1 MKQREIKHLK
11 KGAVG
16 IVLLVCVICYS
27 AGGCREQDRTKDYG
41 VFGPERA
48 EAVDLETD
56 ESVSAGGQ
64 EAHPGSNLDPDAGA
78 HLDSALNAGL
88 SGNTAGSENPGVYSP
103 AGEAGGGAAG
113 EQFQKTEG
121 SRLIYVHVCGEA
133 KDPGVYGLAEGS
145 RVYQAVE
152 AAGGLTDEA
161 SEESLNMALPLE
173 DGLQVYVPDQE
184 EAKELG
190 AGAVTEA
197 GAGFLSRGLIP
208 GAAAAAVPGPLEKSR
223 VNINTATRE
232 ELMTLTGIGASR
244 ADAILAYRREA
255 GPFQKIEDIMKVSG
269 IKEAA
274 FQKIKEDITV

>member
-1 MKQREIKHLK
+1 MKRREIKHLK

-27 AGGCREQDRTKDYG
+27 AGGCREKDRNADYG
-41 VFGPERA
+41 VFGPEHA
-48 EAVDLETD
+48 KAIDLESED
-56 ESVSAGGQ
+56 GLSAAPKGGQ
-64 EAHPGSNLDPDAGA
+64 EAHPGSSQNPDAGA
-78 HLDSALNAGL
+78 HPDSPPDADASANPAGFEDP
-88 SGNTAGSENPGVYSP
+88 AAYSA
-103 AGEAGGGAAG
+103 AGEAGGGTLE
-113 EQFQKTEG
+113 EQPRKTGG
-121 SRLIYVHVCGEA
+121 SRLLYVHVCGEV

-161 SEESLNMALPLE
+161 SEKSLNMALPLE

-184 EAKELG
+184 EAKKLG
-190 AGAVTEA
+190 AGTEA
-197 GAGFLSRGLIP
+197 GAGFHSRGLSS
-208 GAAAAAVPGPLEKSR
+208 GAAAPSPSEKHR

-232 ELMTLTGIGASR
+232 ELMTLTGIGESR
-244 ADAILAYRREA
+244 AEAILAYRREA
-255 GPFQKIEDIMKVSG
+255 GLFQTIEDIMKVSG

>member
-64 EAHPGSNLDPDAGA
+64 EAHPGSNLNPDAGA

-121 SRLIYVHVCGEA
+121 SRLIYVHVCGEV

-161 SEESLNMALPLE
+161 SE
-173 DGLQVYVPDQE
+173 
-184 EAKELG
+184 
-190 AGAVTEA
+190 A
-197 GAGFLSRGLIP
+197 GAGSLSRGLIP

>member
-48 EAVDLETD
+48 EAVDLETE
-56 ESVSAGGQ
+56 ESVSGGGQ
-64 EAHPGSNLDPDAGA
+64 EAHPGSNLNPDAGA
-78 HLDSALNAGL
+78 HPGSALNAGL
-88 SGNTAGSENPGVYSP
+88 SGNTAGFENPGVYSP
-103 AGEAGGGAAG
+103 AGEAGGGAPG

-121 SRLIYVHVCGEA
+121 SRLIYVHVCGEV

-208 GAAAAAVPGPLEKSR
+208 GAAAVPGPLEKSR

>member
-64 EAHPGSNLDPDAGA
+64 EAHPGSNLNPDAGA

-103 AGEAGGGAAG
+103 DGEPGGGAAG
-113 EQFQKTEG
+113 EQFKKKEG
-121 SRLIYVHVCGEA
+121 
-133 KDPGVYGLAEGS
+133 
-145 RVYQAVE
+145 
-152 AAGGLTDEA
+152 
-161 SEESLNMALPLE
+161 
-173 DGLQVYVPDQE
+173 
-184 EAKELG
+184 
-190 AGAVTEA
+190 
-197 GAGFLSRGLIP
+197 
-208 GAAAAAVPGPLEKSR
+208 
-223 VNINTATRE
+223 
-232 ELMTLTGIGASR
+232 
-244 ADAILAYRREA
+244 
-255 GPFQKIEDIMKVSG
+255 
-269 IKEAA
+269 
-274 FQKIKEDITV
+274 